1 MKIGIY
7 NQTVTYK
14 TGGTES
20 YTAFLLQSIQNMYP
34 YAEITIISEENKSMF
49 EGGGGVKDVL
59 NHLNSTFG
67 TNIKNNNI
75 LIK

>member
-49 EGGGGVKDVL
+49 EGGGKRCIK
-59 NHLNSTFG
+59 SFEF
-67 TNIKNNNI
+67 NIWHKY
-75 LIK
+75 

>member
-34 YAEITIISEENKSMF
+34 YAEITIISEEKLIMLTNSM
-49 EGGGGVKDVL
+49 ENLLTIGE
-59 NHLNSTFG
+59 
-67 TNIKNNNI
+67 
-75 LIK
+75 

>member
-49 EGGGGVKDVL
+49 EGGGG
-59 NHLNSTFG
+59 
-67 TNIKNNNI
+67 
-75 LIK
+75 